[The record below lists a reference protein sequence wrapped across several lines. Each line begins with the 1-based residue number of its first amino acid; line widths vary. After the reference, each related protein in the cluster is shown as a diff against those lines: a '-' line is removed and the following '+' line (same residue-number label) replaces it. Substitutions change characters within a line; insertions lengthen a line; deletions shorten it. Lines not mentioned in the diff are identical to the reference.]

1 MPAVLL
7 PAPAAVIFDMDGVI
21 IDRQAAANRALV
33 EAAARHGVRLNV
45 AELEDLLGANEEQF
59 WTYVRMRYGLP
70 EPVSFYAA
78 SYDEDQEI
86 ASYDETLLAPGLYG
100 LFAEL
105 RAANVQIALSTS
117 GSRKRMN
124 AVIEL
129 FELAPWLDVA
139 LCREDVARPKP
150 APDLFLSAAA
160 ALGVAPSQCV
170 VIEDSTSGIL
180 AAQSAGLP
188 DVGFLDYAGAASLRP
203 DAHSYLNSFE
213 GLGFAGLQR
222 LWAESSSAHPEL

>member
-21 IDRQAAANRALV
+21 IDSQAAANRALV

-45 AELEDLLGANEEQF
+45 AELEDLVGASEEQF
-59 WTYVRMRYGLP
+59 WAYVRTRYGLP

-86 ASYDETLLAPGLYG
+86 ASYDETLVAPGLYAF
-100 LFAEL
+100 FAEL
-105 RAANVQIALSTS
+105 RAANVQIALSTL

-124 AVIEL
+124 AVIEM
-129 FELAPWLDVA
+129 FELAHWLDIAV
-139 LCREDVARPKP
+139 CREDVARPKP
-150 APDLFLSAAA
+150 APDLFLSVAA

-170 VIEDSTSGIL
+170 VIEDSAPGIL
-180 AAQSAGLP
+180 AARSAGMRV
-188 DVGFLDYAGAASLRP
+188 VGFLAYAAPASLRP
-203 DAHSYLNSFE
+203 GAHSYLNSFE

-222 LWAESSSAHPEL
+222 LWAEFSPALPEL

>member
-1 MPAVLL
+1 VPL

-21 IDRQAAANRALV
+21 IDSQAAANRALV

-45 AELEDLLGANEEQF
+45 AELEDLVGASKEQF
-59 WTYVRMRYGLP
+59 WTYVRTRYGLP
-70 EPVSFYAA
+70 EPIAFYAA

-86 ASYDETLLAPGLYG
+86 ASYDETLLAPGLYA

-117 GSRKRMN
+117 ASRKRMN
-124 AVIEL
+124 AVIEM

-139 LCREDVARPKP
+139 ICCEDVTRQKP

-160 ALGVAPSQCV
+160 ALGVAPNQCV
-170 VIEDSTSGIL
+170 VIEDSAPGIL
-180 AAQSAGLP
+180 AARSAGMP
-188 DVGFLDYAGAASLRP
+188 VVGFLAYAGPASLRQG
-203 DAHSYLNSFE
+203 AHSYLNSFE
-213 GLGFAGLQR
+213 GLGFAELQQ
-222 LWAESSSAHPEL
+222 LWVESGADQPKL